1 MKCSPT
7 QLYKICFPPHFRRLS
22 VVCFAKLKKTSLQGG
37 CVTQVIP
44 KLRVSTPG
52 IEIRHCLPDADFN
65 WTISKFIYVKEWRL
79 TVGRCTNG
87 LVGLCQSQRAAHT
100 LCHGVRPSLSLT
112 TTSLFCLTQQLCIGQ
127 GSFPF
132 FFQPHT
138 IWQEAAHQA
147 NKTKCNWRK
156 C

>member
-7 QLYKICFPPHFRRLS
+7 QLYKICFPPHFRWLS
-22 VVCFAKLKKTSLQGG
+22 VVRFAKLKKTSLDGR

-44 KLRVSTPG
+44 KLRVSRSG
-52 IEIRHCLPDADFN
+52 IACL
-65 WTISKFIYVKEWRL
+65 TLISTGQYQNSL
-79 TVGRCTNG
+79 TSRNG
-87 LVGLCQSQRAAHT
+87 DWQSGVVQMVQNSLVGLCQSQRAAHT

-112 TTSLFCLTQQLCIGQ
+112 TTSLFCLTQQLCKGQ
-127 GSFPF
+127 GSFPS